1 MKQQITHYIQKH
13 CPQEIQSLSP
23 VSQAL
28 FLAGTFATLLLAL
41 ASLGLGISYLIRGG
55 TSLFQWK
62 FLGTLLERTLGML
75 LASILIPCVME
86 WTRR

>member
-1 MKQQITHYIQKH
+1 MKQQITHYIQKY

-41 ASLGLGISYLIRGG
+41 ASFVLGIFYLIKGDS
-55 TSLFQWK
+55 SLLEWK